1 MEQQSAVE
9 WLVSKMPTDFKDQII
24 NKQLIEQAKQM
35 EIKQQ
40 TLFNNENI

>member
-24 NKQLIEQAKQM
+24 NKQLIEQAKQWKL
-35 EIKQQ
+35 IIRTIVK
-40 TLFNNENI
+40 I